1 MRRALTI
8 VLLCAALTGCELP
21 SPFQY
26 KVPDLAAVAPPGD
39 FAADRAKCD
48 QQFPPRVGSYLAHA
62 QCVNTAVEKDAVP
75 FARYLDLVKLQEQL
89 RIKYAALIDQ
99 GALSPPEGERKITEA
114 DELVDAA
121 IHDRDVGRQA
131 VADRRVDRLQAML
144 E

>member
-8 VLLCAALTGCELP
+8 VLLCTALAGCELP

-39 FAADRAKCD
+39 LAVDRAKCD
-48 QQFPPRVGSYLAHA
+48 QQFPRRAGSYLAHA

-75 FARYLDLVKLQEQL
+75 FARYLDLVKLEEQL
-89 RIKYAALIDQ
+89 RIKYATLIDQ
-99 GALSPPEGERKITEA
+99 GALSLPEGERKITEA
-114 DELVDAA
+114 DNLVDAA
-121 IHDRDVGRQA
+121 IRDRDVGRLA
-131 VADRRVDRLQAML
+131 VAERRVDRLQAML